1 MGWWVGWWGGGGG
14 GRGQRRQFN
23 TNLRANA
30 ACSSSGDRLLRMRC
44 TASKLGMELPNML
57 SPDDS
62 SSITLLSLLSAP
74 TSDSRMDCA
83 PGPKRLDPGVNRTK
97 ELGLRVGSLNTAGAA
112 AAVPLASAAAAAA
125 AGVPF
130 VMAASAAATASSTTA
145 GGAAGPDACA
155 TTAAAP
161 EGLDQILGGGGGGV
175 HGVRAAR
182 EICSLVYVV
191 RNRGR
196 GGAASAVECT
206 PTPVLTG
213 KQKQIP
219 YLAGD
224 KAGAVGG
231 VRAAHGL
238 DIQLS

>member
-1 MGWWVGWWGGGGG
+1 
-14 GRGQRRQFN
+14 
-23 TNLRANA
+23 
-30 ACSSSGDRLLRMRC
+30 
-44 TASKLGMELPNML
+44 
-57 SPDDS
+57 
-62 SSITLLSLLSAP
+62 
-74 TSDSRMDCA
+74 
-83 PGPKRLDPGVNRTK
+83 
-97 ELGLRVGSLNTAGAA
+97 
-112 AAVPLASAAAAAA
+112 
-125 AGVPF
+125 VPF

-145 GGAAGPDACA
+145 GGAAGADACA

-161 EGLDQILGGGGGGV
+161 EGQEQIQGQEGGL

-182 EICSLVYVV
+182 ERCSLVYVV

-196 GGAASAVECT
+196 GGAASAVQCT
-206 PTPVLTG
+206 PTVVLTG